1 MRKVDVRTNVPI
13 GTAAEMADQIMRFID
28 ERFPGVRHAPRSE
41 QRQFG
46 RHLIPIVHSARKAG

>member
-28 ERFPGVRHAPRSE
+28 ERFPGVRHGHDQNKSNLVAP
-41 QRQFG
+41 
-46 RHLIPIVHSARKAG
+46 